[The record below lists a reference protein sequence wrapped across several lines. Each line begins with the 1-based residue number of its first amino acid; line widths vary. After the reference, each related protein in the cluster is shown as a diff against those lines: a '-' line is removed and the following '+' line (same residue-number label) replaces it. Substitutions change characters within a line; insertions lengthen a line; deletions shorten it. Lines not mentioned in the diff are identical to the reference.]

1 MFNFVFSELLLNNN
15 QFLSGSRFKK
25 HIFCSFFFYETTKA
39 WDDDALLCDLVQC
52 RKLNIGQICRFR
64 MYRLSFWFCQ
74 LEFYLYFINSVLP
87 SEGTG
92 TRNTREPTHIWLLCA
107 ELELTNP
114 SQIDIWPKPYP
125 TNLVPVPLTNCSY
138 ISKMQISE
146 RFFPWKPSP
155 IISALFLIFKNHS
168 WILY

>member
-64 MYRLSFWFCQ
+64 MYRLSFWFCK
-74 LEFYLYFINSVLP
+74 LEFHLYFINSVLSVLP
-87 SEGTG
+87 RWAT
-92 TRNTREPTHIWLLCA
+92 
-107 ELELTNP
+107 LTNTQLSAQP
-114 SQIDIWPKPYP
+114 QNHVSGSQLCWSYLIYSAFSAQFWCLWCSDFRSEIEPRL
-125 TNLVPVPLTNCSY
+125 LVRVY
-138 ISKMQISE
+138 FKGVISIYNNKMQ
-146 RFFPWKPSP
+146 
-155 IISALFLIFKNHS
+155 LFT
-168 WILY
+168 